1 MSNDKKR
8 CKKISGKV
16 IYGTTPEERFKEVHG
31 ITIEEWKAKG
41 EERFKAKTGM
51 GCDEWYIKQVNS
63 STPIDYLKNLNGVV
77 SQDDVELVKD
87 LQELGLNDG
96 VINVLLD
103 YVKIVSRIGFIHSLV
118 REMGESWLKN
128 NVSTIESAMAFVREE
143 WNN

>member
-8 CKKISGKV
+8 YKKIIGEV
-16 IYGTTPEERFKEVHG
+16 IYGTTTEERFKEVHG
-31 ITIEEWKAKG
+31 ITLEEWKAKG

-51 GCDEWYIKQVNS
+51 SYDEWYIKKVRS
-63 STPIDYLKNLNGVV
+63 STPIDYLKNLNGVG

-103 YVKIVSRIGFIHSLV
+103 YVKIVSKIGFFHSLV
-118 REMGESWLKN
+118 REMGESWLDKD
-128 NVSTIESAMAFVREE
+128 VSTVESAMAFVRKE